1 GFYSVRATKA
11 YRRFGQFPITV
22 YVTDRFL
29 RIAIA
34 HGTATVL
41 DAPVSVWGGKL
52 IGRVGRPVRG
62 RVAIITDDNQL
73 AHRTDFRTT
82 ISWGDGRSSAGRL
95 VRLAPGRFAVI
106 GRHDYGKPGR
116 FVARVRVHEAGLSE
130 LQTRTTVDIRDR

>member
-1 GFYSVRATKA
+1 IDWITREGKQADGQWATFSDPSGGIALPDDFSASIEWGDGTRTKGVVTPERPGFYSVRATKA

-82 ISWGDGRSSAGRL
+82 ISWGDG
-95 VRLAPGRFAVI
+95 
-106 GRHDYGKPGR
+106 
-116 FVARVRVHEAGLSE
+116 
-130 LQTRTTVDIRDR
+130 